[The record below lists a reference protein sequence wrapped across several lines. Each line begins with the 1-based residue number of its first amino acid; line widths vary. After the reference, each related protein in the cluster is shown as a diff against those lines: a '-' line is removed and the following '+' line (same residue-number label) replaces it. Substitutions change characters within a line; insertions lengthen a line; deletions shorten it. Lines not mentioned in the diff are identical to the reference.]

1 MLINISFILS
11 PCQWL
16 AVWFWASPL
25 ILVCLISPT
34 CKVGITVLSTYL
46 PRRGVVRIHG
56 VTFGASNLL
65 EEVWHKH
72 ILFFI
77 VHHMCD
83 DLRAKEFYIQAT
95 AATVPWKSGADTTHT
110 KAQSRLCHH
119 SSLWCCWNWNLLL
132 KERWKYF
139 YKSSTA
145 TKGLQLRVFAET
157 FFFHCLNHTGMLSFV
172 DSRVLSY
179 LHLIYL
185 LGVKL
190 KNVMG
195 LIEVKGEIFDFCKQ
209 KLANL

>member
-1 MLINISFILS
+1 MLISISFILS

-34 CKVGITVLSTYL
+34 CKVGITILSTYL

-72 ILFFI
+72 NILFFI
-77 VHHMCD
+77 VHCMCN

-119 SSLWCCWNWNLLL
+119 SSLWSSLNWNLCWKNLGNIFTNHQQLQMVFNYVYLQKHFSFTAWTTLECCPLL
-132 KERWKYF
+132 
-139 YKSSTA
+139 
-145 TKGLQLRVFAET
+145 T
-157 FFFHCLNHTGMLSFV
+157 FECWVAFIWF
-172 DSRVLSY
+172 
-179 LHLIYL
+179 IW
-185 LGVKL
+185 
-190 KNVMG
+190 
-195 LIEVKGEIFDFCKQ
+195 
-209 KLANL
+209 